1 MINARTAG
9 QCDTE
14 SLYFELLP
22 CAEHCI
28 CETFEW
34 AVIIN
39 GIQIDNLQHTSQKS
53 SWKKGSNST
62 MKKTENVINVNFIKL
77 KKEFKLYIKA
87 YIYHWRVLQ
96 GIGIQKISGKYFK

>member
-1 MINARTAG
+1 MTNARTAG

-39 GIQIDNLQHTSQKS
+39 GIQIDNLQHTS
-53 SWKKGSNST
+53 
-62 MKKTENVINVNFIKL
+62 
-77 KKEFKLYIKA
+77 
-87 YIYHWRVLQ
+87 
-96 GIGIQKISGKYFK
+96 